1 MTSIG
6 SKAFG
11 DSKIRQLLIKT
22 DTPPSSSLD
31 VFSEQTYYQT
41 TLYVPIGKK
50 DDYAYSDSWYKFNTI
65 KESATANARATSE
78 YAYTLMEVGTFSYAA
93 YDAVNDRVKMVS
105 SSNVDENNP
114 NHCWQTV
121 EVSGKKVLYN
131 IGAKK
136 FAVPSTDGSIFRL
149 SSEVGS
155 ISMEDGDKGI
165 VIGGNT
171 AQQWALVVDEKIDA
185 YLGLE
190 DVVATGVLPIDNG
203 QLTMNNAK
211 GVYDLSGRK
220 MNVNDHSATTGDAC
234 LSKNVNV
241 NNSKFEIQNSKL
253 KKGIY
258 IVNGKKLLKR

>member
-1 MTSIG
+1 MTS
-6 SKAFG
+6 
-11 DSKIRQLLIKT
+11 D
-22 DTPPSSSLD
+22 
-31 VFSEQTYYQT
+31 
-41 TLYVPIGKK
+41 
-50 DDYAYSDSWYKFNTI
+50 
-65 KESATANARATSE
+65 
-78 YAYTLMEVGTFSYAA
+78 YAYTLLNVISFECAV
-93 YDAVNDRVKMVS
+93 YDAVNDRVKMVAS
-105 SSNVDENNP
+105 VNVDESDL

-121 EVSGKKVLYN
+121 EMSGKKFLYN

-171 AQQWALVVDEKIDA
+171 AQQWALVVDEKMDA

-203 QLTMNNAK
+203 QLTMDNVK
-211 GVYDLSGRK
+211 GVYDLSGRR
-220 MNVNDHSATTGDAC
+220 MNVNDNVNVSD
-234 LSKNVNV
+234 NVNV
-241 NNSKFEIQNSKL
+241 NNLKL

-258 IVNGKKLLKR
+258 IKGGKKILVK